1 MAKAAPT
8 RAMAPMQIFV
18 ARAVA
23 PDGGPVGHLVLEVI
37 VMGTRSQGH
46 SCPLTVHLDSVTV
59 EPVDVDVPVDVE
71 VDVMEDSSVMLLVA
85 TQGLA
90 LLISAWLHPR
100 SAGGTRKVIFPS
112 NSISQPGHA
121 VALQVM
127 VDSPMLTSQLQ
138 GPVAA
143 SKLHS
148 PATGAVKE

>member
-8 RAMAPMQIFV
+8 RTMAPMQIFV
-18 ARAVA
+18 TRAVA
-23 PDGGPVGHLVLEVI
+23 PEVPV
-37 VMGTRSQGH
+37 
-46 SCPLTVHLDSVTV
+46 TVEPVDVSVDVDSVTV

-100 SAGGTRKVIFPS
+100 SAGGNRKVIFPS